1 MRAYNPKSNCGKQSA
16 KRVSGQFREF
26 SGIFC
31 TTTIMPAALRNVASA
46 RRLLSADD
54 AKIMTLDDLFPHGA
68 TPRTA
73 AAGRESK
80 LPLDSTAHD
89 YNMEET
95 GY

>member
-1 MRAYNPKSNCGKQSA
+1 M
-16 KRVSGQFREF
+16 VSLVGN
-26 SGIFC
+26 FC
-31 TTTIMPAALRNVASA
+31 TTASSRRLPWHTLRAARRRAALRKVASA

-54 AKIMTLDDLFPHGA
+54 AKIMTLDDLFPHGP

-80 LPLDSTAHD
+80 LPLDFTAHD